1 MSVGGRR
8 RRRHLLG
15 TVSELAECRS
25 FIFILCCPGA
35 YPADYLKRRCYSIN
49 EVLAFFKRNI
59 EQLLQSVWV
68 LNISAIKNK
77 GKKWMQIQ
85 HCIQE
90 LRSSFHVP
98 SNNNTLCT

>member
-59 EQLLQSVWV
+59 EQLLQSV
-68 LNISAIKNK
+68 
-77 GKKWMQIQ
+77 
-85 HCIQE
+85 
-90 LRSSFHVP
+90 
-98 SNNNTLCT
+98 